1 MTSFLDSVHYRQR
14 QLHIGI
20 VIISRSTALLSSCV
34 LNDRFLTF
42 RNKCIFIAIT
52 IVSRIPFHI
61 LTMSPIIINTN
72 DIINVILTYKY
83 CMIAMSPVEQL
94 LYTHALV
101 FWNLRNCVI

>member
-20 VIISRSTALLSSCV
+20 VIISRSMALLSSYV

-42 RNKCIFIAIT
+42 RNKCIFIPIT

-61 LTMSPIIINTN
+61 LTMSLPIIINTN

-83 CMIAMSPVEQL
+83 CMVAMSPVEQL
-94 LYTHALV
+94 LYTALRSGIYV
-101 FWNLRNCVI
+101 TV